1 MPDVYDLVATL
12 WQYQGQA
19 SWHFFTLP
27 RDVSAEVRS
36 EFGGM
41 AGGFGSLRVEVTIGG
56 TTFRTSIF
64 PDSKQGAYLLPIKA
78 AVRRAESLQVGDEVR
93 FRLRIR

>member
-19 SWHFFTLP
+19 SWHFVTLP

-93 FRLRIR
+93 FRLRIL